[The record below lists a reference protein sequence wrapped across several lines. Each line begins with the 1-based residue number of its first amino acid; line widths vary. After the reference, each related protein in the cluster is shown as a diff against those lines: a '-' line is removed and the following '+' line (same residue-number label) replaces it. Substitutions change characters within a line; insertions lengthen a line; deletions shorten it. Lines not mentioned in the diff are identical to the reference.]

1 MCMYTIFHQ
10 PSELYD
16 ADNAYFCGRRGCFMY
31 ISKCFFVYLV
41 AHCARLVGFKS
52 IAHFIY
58 INTYLLIYIYISAN
72 VVLICICIHIHMY
85 VCLSNTCNICTQLD
99 FC

>member
-58 INTYLLIYIYISAN
+58 IHRYLLIYTYVYNMLMFLLYLFVSAYIYICMS
-72 VVLICICIHIHMY
+72 VKYL
-85 VCLSNTCNICTQLD
+85 
-99 FC
+99 